1 MAQEELFPQGPE
13 GFDPVQYAQ
22 SEGFSD
28 PMGDIFLAGQQ
39 EQHKGLIREML
50 SPGDTDED
58 RYVRLRS
65 DPKDIS
71 DFVDFAYEEDFVQN
85 RGRPDSAKLATMEQL
100 MQVGLY
106 GEARHEAVQMYTRI
120 MTTFNG
126 PGKWQAAARKAMNRG
141 PREPQA

>member
-1 MAQEELFPQGPE
+1 MAQEELFPQGPD

-22 SEGFSD
+22 SEGFPD

-50 SPGDTDED
+50 SPGDTEEE
-58 RYVRLRS
+58 RYVRLRT

-71 DFVDFAYEEDFVQN
+71 DYVDFAYEEEFIKN
-85 RGRPDSAKLATMEQL
+85 RGRPDQEKLATMEQL

-106 GEARHEAVQMYTRI
+106 GEARHEAIMMYTRI
-120 MTTFNG
+120 MTAFPG
-126 PGKWQAAARKAMNRG
+126 PGKWMARAKQTLGR
-141 PREPQA
+141 RSQEPG